1 MLSFKIIN
9 NGKDERSRKQLH
21 LQSSQNKSIELP
33 VVLPVK
39 IECHHQGQQQ
49 VVPLSEVLPLLA
61 FPLRYLTQPLTE
73 EVPVVV

>member
-21 LQSSQNKSIELP
+21 LQSSQNKSIATSSCLASED
-33 VVLPVK
+33 
-39 IECHHQGQQQ
+39 CHHQGQQQ